1 MRFCGRDSGGREVW
15 DNLALVA
22 DSSGASV
29 RLKSYLPRI
38 LFEHKHHSLP
48 CVVVKIR
55 FNVYSIK

>member
-29 RLKSYLPRI
+29 RLKSYLPTI
-38 LFEHKHHSLP
+38 LFEHKRHSLP